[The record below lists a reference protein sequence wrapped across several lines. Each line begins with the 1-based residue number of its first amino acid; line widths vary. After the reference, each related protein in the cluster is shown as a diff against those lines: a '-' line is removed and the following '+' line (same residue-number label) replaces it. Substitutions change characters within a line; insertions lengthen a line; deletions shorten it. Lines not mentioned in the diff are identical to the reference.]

1 MEKNQL
7 KKFIIQDLDKVYSD
21 LRTYYGTEDVT
32 PEFFKILE
40 LIDEAQNKI
49 EELN

>member
-1 MEKNQL
+1 MDKNQL

-21 LRTYYGTEDVT
+21 LMLFYDKVDQETHIE
-32 PEFFKILE
+32 ILQ
-40 LIDEAQNKI
+40 LIDDLQNKI